1 MKKMKSSP
9 QEGNS
14 FNNRIHNLGITT
26 TLIVWAFFLLVPIS
40 VCAVFKLNIN
50 VKEMLVV
57 AAPIALIFMITGICE
72 KLSMAPI
79 IGPGA
84 VYLASSTGNIQNMKL
99 PAALNA
105 MRIMDCEEGSEKGRV
120 VSILA
125 VATSSFVTT
134 VIVFCGMLF
143 LAPIMTPLL
152 TKPVVS
158 PAFDNIFPALVG
170 PLVIPVLMKNLKVAV
185 VPFALAMCL
194 AVVCGAF
201 YSTIQSILMA
211 AVILVSLGIFG
222 TVYKRNEKKK
232 TEVLE

>member
-79 IGPGA
+79 IGPRVISIFHNCISVFVEYILQA
-84 VYLASSTGNIQNMKL
+84 NIYLVVMVSFILCTHCCSRGGGYPGHGTTYDICGGTCHGLYQHL
-99 PAALNA
+99 PEQW
-105 MRIMDCEEGSEKGRV
+105 IDKHGR
-120 VSILA
+120 L
-125 VATSSFVTT
+125 
-134 VIVFCGMLF
+134 
-143 LAPIMTPLL
+143 
-152 TKPVVS
+152 
-158 PAFDNIFPALVG
+158 
-170 PLVIPVLMKNLKVAV
+170 
-185 VPFALAMCL
+185 
-194 AVVCGAF
+194 
-201 YSTIQSILMA
+201 Q
-211 AVILVSLGIFG
+211 
-222 TVYKRNEKKK
+222 
-232 TEVLE
+232 